1 MTSRSDRVRLARAQ
15 VVIEAR
21 RIVTAHP
28 GVFAQ
33 LETALADLHRAHLDL
48 ASTLRVVETPKDAA

>member
-1 MTSRSDRVRLARAQ
+1 MTNRSDRVRLARAK

-21 RIVTAHP
+21 RIVAANP
-28 GVFAQ
+28 GAFAQ

-48 ASTLRVVETPKDAA
+48 AATLHVVETPKDAA